1 MPAIVARSSYTPG
14 FSSAEQSG
22 LAAGH
27 VAIVGRGMARSRRG
41 SCALAA
47 ISDVEKR
54 HIDKIAFDDPSSPG
68 GEGIRR
74 TGIVDLRNATP
85 WQSRGRLY
93 GASVEDAAKKALF
106 HNS

>member
-27 VAIVGRGMARSRRG
+27 IAIVGRGMARNRLG

-54 HIDKIAFDDPSSPG
+54 HIDKIAFADDLKLGRVDPDAVKKYNAL
-68 GEGIRR
+68 
-74 TGIVDLRNATP
+74 IV
-85 WQSRGRLY
+85 G
-93 GASVEDAAKKALF
+93 
-106 HNS
+106 